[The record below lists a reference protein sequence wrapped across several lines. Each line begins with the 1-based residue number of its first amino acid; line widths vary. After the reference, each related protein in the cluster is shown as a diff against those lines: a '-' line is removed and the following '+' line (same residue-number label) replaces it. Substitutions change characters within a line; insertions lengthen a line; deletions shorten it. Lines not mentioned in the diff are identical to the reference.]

1 MDCTLW
7 SSSQLCCN
15 NRPCDAMLN
24 CIERLCTFYIQH
36 RVPMPAMER
45 TSFSLMALSL
55 QKLSSDAQKKPQTKS
70 ATNTQAQFQHIILSS
85 TESCL
90 SGGLLIAI
98 RPCHIVSKLQALV
111 KENSGYFFR
120 QYWRLYFLSIK
131 IVRYAMIIDI
141 LLALINF
148 FTGWKSSSYDNL

>member
-7 SSSQLCCN
+7 SSSQLCCNN

-45 TSFSLMALSL
+45 TSFSLMALS
-55 QKLSSDAQKKPQTKS
+55 AEIEFGRAKKTQTKS
-70 ATNTQAQFQHIILSS
+70 ATNTRAQFQHIILSS

-90 SGGLLIAI
+90 LGVLLIAI
-98 RPCHIVSKLQALV
+98 RLRHIVSKLQAFV
-111 KENSGYFFR
+111 KENSWYFFR
-120 QYWRLYFLSIK
+120 QY
-131 IVRYAMIIDI
+131 
-141 LLALINF
+141 
-148 FTGWKSSSYDNL
+148 